1 MLNNTGFDLWA
12 DGYDK
17 SVGLSDE
24 NDRYPFAGY
33 RAMMNALYQRVLAQS
48 GHDVLDIGFGTGILT
63 SRLYEHGCRIYG
75 QDFSAQM
82 LRLAQDRMP
91 KATLFCGDFSQGLS
105 TPLTQRT
112 YDAIVATYS
121 LHHLT
126 DRQKVD
132 FIRSLLS
139 LLREGGCLY
148 IGDVAFP
155 SRAALEVCRLHAGDL
170 WDADETISFSMKSN
184 ASSHKCSSNRSPP
197 VPVFSPCAVTSDATA
212 VSWPS
217 LMQKEL
223 YMTAFAVIYSSF
235 SYTVSSTRS
244 SSGPATQPS

>member
-48 GHDVLDIGFGTGILT
+48 GHNVLDIGFGTGILT
-63 SRLYEHGCRIYG
+63 SRFYEQGCRIYG

-170 WDADETISFSMKSN
+170 WDADETYFVFDEMK
-184 ASSHKCSSNRSPP
+184 CFFPQMQFEP
-197 VPVFSPCAVTSDATA
+197 LSPCAGIL
-212 VSWPS
+212 S
-217 LMQKEL
+217 LHRH
-223 YMTAFAVIYSSF
+223 A
-235 SYTVSSTRS
+235 
-244 SSGPATQPS
+244 

>member
-48 GHDVLDIGFGTGILT
+48 GRDVLDIGFGTGVLT
-63 SRLYEHGCRIYG
+63 SRLYEQGCRIYG

-170 WDADETISFSMKSN
+170 WDADETYFVFDEMKCFFP
-184 ASSHKCSSNRSPP
+184 KMQFEPL
-197 VPVFSPCAVTSDATA
+197 SPCAGIL
-212 VSWPS
+212 S
-217 LMQKEL
+217 LRRH
-223 YMTAFAVIYSSF
+223 A
-235 SYTVSSTRS
+235 
-244 SSGPATQPS
+244 

>member
-1 MLNNTGFDLWA
+1 MLNEKGFDQWA
-12 DGYDK
+12 EDYEQ
-17 SVGLSDE
+17 SVALSDAD
-24 NDRYPFAGY
+24 DRYPFAGY
-33 RAMMNALYQRVLAQS
+33 RDILDTICRNVLSQGAK
-48 GHDVLDIGFGTGILT
+48 DVLDIGFGTGTL
-63 SRLYEHGCRIYG
+63 SAALYAQGCRIYG

-132 FIRSLLS
+132 FIRSLLP

-170 WDADETISFSMKSN
+170 WDADETYFVFDEMK
-184 ASSHKCSSNRSPP
+184 CFFPQMQFEP
-197 VPVFSPCAVTSDATA
+197 LSPCAGIL
-212 VSWPS
+212 S
-217 LMQKEL
+217 LRRH
-223 YMTAFAVIYSSF
+223 I
-235 SYTVSSTRS
+235 
-244 SSGPATQPS
+244 